1 MPWRAHSGAP
11 RRASRG
17 AIRARALLLPAAVV
31 IGLTL
36 GVFAPLLAPAFA
48 VGSVATA
55 RACGLLTPQTMLA
68 DKAASIVHPV
78 LPSQPLDTP
87 VGIFP
92 LNYVAGQ
99 PIAFGE
105 DLSRVAGVDPKTFKL
120 RWDFGDGTPLVYAS
134 NPQHS
139 FAKPG
144 TYNVR
149 LANFDDAQQDW
160 NPDFDSAQITIV
172 ASEPGNPPLAKITA
186 SAPSVA
192 LAGTVSFDAAG
203 SHSQDGSPLTYAWNF
218 NDGTTATGAHVSHA
232 FVLTGSSFVTLIVT
246 DGRGAR
252 SVATASIV
260 VAPEL
265 PSVFVTASD
274 SAVPTGGTITF
285 DASRSTPPSQPAGDT
300 LVKYTW
306 DFGDGTPQATTA
318 QPVTTHTYAK
328 AGDYTMT
335 VEAFDKAGVPGADSV
350 RVSVTVLQPSA
361 AAQGPNPLLLGLL
374 GVLAAGLIAAGYLA
388 VQSQRRRN
396 TLIRQRQ
403 AAMQLA
409 RARRVPPGRPD
420 PRRQSPP
427 GAARHGPPPS
437 SGTHGGPRGGAPPRR
452 TMPSEPLEGPRGAR
466 RDRGE

>member
-1 MPWRAHSGAP
+1 MSWQAHSDAP
-11 RRASRG
+11 RGAVRG
-17 AIRARALLLPAAVV
+17 TIRARAVLLPAAVV

-36 GVFAPLLAPAFA
+36 GVFAPMIAPAFA
-48 VGSVATA
+48 GGSIATA

-99 PIAFGE
+99 SITFGE

-120 RWDFGDGTPLVYAS
+120 RWDFGDGTPLVYVSTPSHA
-134 NPQHS
+134 

-149 LANFDDAQQDW
+149 LANFDDTQQDW
-160 NPDFDSAQITIV
+160 NPDFDSAQITVV
-172 ASEPGNPPLAKITA
+172 ASEPGHPPVAKITA

-203 SHSQDGSPLTYAWNF
+203 SHSQDGSPLTYTWNF
-218 NDGTTATGAHVSHA
+218 NDGATATGAHVSHA
-232 FVLTGSSFVTLIVT
+232 FVLVGSSFVTLIAT

-274 SAVPTGGTITF
+274 SAVPAGGTITF
-285 DASRSTPPSQPAGDT
+285 DASRSTPPSQPQGDT
-300 LVKYTW
+300 LVKYSW
-306 DFGDGTPQATTA
+306 DFGDGTPQATTN
-318 QPVTTHTYAK
+318 QPTTTHTYAK
-328 AGDYTMT
+328 AGDYTVA
-335 VEAFDKAGVPGADSV
+335 VEAFDKAGVPGTDTV
-350 RVSVTVLQPSA
+350 QVSVTAIQATVP
-361 AAQGPNPLLLGLL
+361 AQGPNPLVLVLL
-374 GVLAAGLIAAGYLA
+374 GVLAAGLIAAGYVVA
-388 VQSQRRRN
+388 QGQRRRN
-396 TLIRQRQ
+396 ALIRQRE
-403 AAMQLA
+403 AAIQLA
-409 RARRVPPGRPD
+409 RARRVPSGRAD
-420 PRRQSPP
+420 PHRQLPP
-427 GAARHGPPPS
+427 GASQRRPPT
-437 SGTHGGPRGGAPPRR
+437 SGAQGSPRGAPPPRR
-452 TMPSEPLEGPRGAR
+452 TMPSESANGPRGAR
-466 RDRGE
+466 DRDK

>member
-1 MPWRAHSGAP
+1 MLWQAHSDAPKGAGHSA
-11 RRASRG
+11 RQV
-17 AIRARALLLPAAVV
+17 RALLLPVALV
-31 IGLTL
+31 IGITF
-36 GVFAPLLAPAFA
+36 GVFAPLVIPTFA
-48 VGSVATA
+48 GGSVATA

-120 RWDFGDGTPLVYAS
+120 RWDFGDGTPLVYVS
-134 NPQHS
+134 TPSHT
-139 FAKPG
+139 FARPG

-149 LANFDDAQQDW
+149 LANFDDTQQDW
-160 NPDFDSAQITIV
+160 NPDFDSAQITVV
-172 ASEPGNPPLAKITA
+172 ASEPGNPPVAKITA

-203 SHSQDGSPLTYAWNF
+203 SHSQDGSPLTYTWNF
-218 NDGTTATGAHVSHA
+218 NDGATATGAHVSHA
-232 FVLTGSSFVTLIVT
+232 FVLTGSSFVTLIAT

-274 SAVPTGGTITF
+274 SAVPAGGTITF
-285 DASRSTPPSQPAGDT
+285 DASRSTPPSQPQGDT
-300 LVKYTW
+300 LVKYVW
-306 DFGDGTPQATTA
+306 DFGDGTPQATTS
-318 QPVTTHTYAK
+318 QPITTHTYAK
-328 AGDYTMT
+328 AGDYTVT
-335 VEAFDKAGVPGADSV
+335 AEAFDKAGVPGTDTV
-350 RVSVTVLQPSA
+350 QISVTAIQTSV
-361 AAQGPNPLLLGLL
+361 AAQGPSPLFLGLL
-374 GVLAAGLIAAGYLA
+374 GVLAAGLIAAGYVV
-388 VQSQRRRN
+388 VQGQRRRN
-396 TLIRQRQ
+396 ALIQQRQ

-409 RARRVPPGRPD
+409 RARHVPPGRMD
-420 PRRQSPP
+420 PRRQPPP
-427 GAARHGPPPS
+427 GAPRRGPPTTGS
-437 SGTHGGPRGGAPPRR
+437 QGGTRGAPPPRR
-452 TMPSEPLEGPRGAR
+452 TMPSRPSDGPRGPR

>member
-1 MPWRAHSGAP
+1 MSWQAHSDAP
-11 RRASRG
+11 RGAVPG

-36 GVFAPLLAPAFA
+36 GVFAPMIAPAFTG
-48 VGSVATA
+48 GSIATA

-99 PIAFGE
+99 SITFGE

-134 NPQHS
+134 TPSHA

-149 LANFDDAQQDW
+149 LANFDDTQQDW
-160 NPDFDSAQITIV
+160 NPDFDSAQITVV
-172 ASEPGNPPLAKITA
+172 ASEPGNPPVAKITA

-192 LAGTVSFDAAG
+192 LAGTLSFDAAG
-203 SHSQDGSPLTYAWNF
+203 SHSQDGSPLTYTWNF
-218 NDGTTATGAHVSHA
+218 NDGATATGAHVSHA

-246 DGRGAR
+246 DGRGAK

-274 SAVPTGGTITF
+274 SAVPAGGTITF
-285 DASRSTPPSQPAGDT
+285 DASRSTPPSQPQGDT
-300 LVKYTW
+300 LVKYAW
-306 DFGDGTPQATTA
+306 NFGDGTPQATTS
-318 QPVTTHTYAK
+318 QPTTQHTYAK
-328 AGDYTMT
+328 AGDYSVT
-335 VEAFDKAGVPGADSV
+335 VEAFDKAGVPGTDTV
-350 RVSVTVLQPSA
+350 QVSITAIQASA
-361 AAQGPNPLLLGLL
+361 AAQGPSPLLVGLL
-374 GVLAAGLIAAGYLA
+374 GVLVAGLIAVGYVVA
-388 VQSQRRRN
+388 QGQRRRN
-396 TLIRQRQ
+396 ALIRQRE

-409 RARRVPPGRPD
+409 RARRVPPGRMD
-420 PRRQSPP
+420 SRRQLPP
-427 GAARHGPPPS
+427 GAVRRGPPT
-437 SGTHGGPRGGAPPRR
+437 SGNQAGPRGAPPPRR
-452 TMPSEPLEGPRGAR
+452 TMPSEPMDGPRGAR
-466 RDRGE
+466 WDRGE